1 MLSEISATQLGD
13 WMNYAQLEPF
23 GEQRADWRQQMICAV
38 VANGYRDPKK
48 KALKLSDFALKF
60 GGGQSPMGKKIA
72 ESPKGMAAQMQLW
85 DQMSGATVEPSRTRS
100 PI

>member
-23 GEQRADWRQQMICAV
+23 GEMRADWRQQMICAV

-48 KALKLSDFALKF
+48 TQPLKLSDFALNF
-60 GGGQSPMGKKIA
+60 GGARTPMQKKVDSA
-72 ESPKGMAAQMQLW
+72 KGMAAQMTLW
-85 DQMSGATVEPSRTRS
+85 DQMSGATVAPSRNKS